1 MKNAEFIEFIDKVE
15 IFIVARDSFSP
26 LPDEKRKRIYVSKKD
41 FEKILMVCKPAA
53 SNKNNNQ
60 NKILGTGR
68 KPTREREY
76 GKVVRELRKDGKTI
90 RQIAEYVG
98 ISTST
103 VQKILKA
110 SKEQS

>member
-1 MKNAEFIEFIDKVE
+1 MEYVKCIGKVE
-15 IFIVARDSFSP
+15 IVVMAGKSF
-26 LPDEKRKRIYVSKKD
+26 LPFFDEKLSRLYVNEEDFRKM
-41 FEKILMVCKPAA
+41 LAA
-53 SNKNNNQ
+53 CCSEENKQ
-60 NKILGTGR
+60 TNKILGTGR

-110 SKEQS
+110 SKEQL